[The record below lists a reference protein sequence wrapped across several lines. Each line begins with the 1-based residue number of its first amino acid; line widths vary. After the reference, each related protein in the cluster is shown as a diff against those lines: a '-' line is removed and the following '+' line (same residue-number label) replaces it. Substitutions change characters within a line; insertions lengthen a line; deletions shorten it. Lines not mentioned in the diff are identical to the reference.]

1 MDRAP
6 LRVKVV
12 AADREVWSGEAV
24 NIIART
30 TEGDIGILPGHEPIL
45 AALVPSAVTI
55 ITADGEQ
62 EVIAVDGGFIA
73 ADPRGRVSLLSQYAT
88 RSDEFSPEEAV
99 KVTDEMKRKR
109 ERKEWTEDDLHRY
122 RLAKAQVMAKKQS
135 DSRL

>member
-73 ADPRGRVSLLSQYAT
+73 ADPSGRVSLLSPVSYT
-88 RSDEFSPEEAV
+88 HLTLPTTPYV
-99 KVTDEMKRKR
+99 
-109 ERKEWTEDDLHRY
+109 
-122 RLAKAQVMAKKQS
+122 
-135 DSRL
+135 